1 MKKILLLLILLICPA
16 LSYAA
21 CTTAA
26 ASGTFTSTSTLT
38 AASTSSPTSA
48 ATAVNCGSGS
58 LLSLGS
64 DNYIIYQFTSA
75 TNLSGSRATLKKDTT
90 TDNIP
95 VKMCIDSACATELI
109 QGASYTYN
117 YSALNLLGLGGNSNF
132 SIPLYF
138 STITG
143 QTVAAGTYTV
153 QITITAT
160 YRVCTLIG
168 LGSVCVGLQTGTLS
182 IPITLTL
189 VLSNDCSTIV
199 APALSFGSAPLVS
212 SFSTVSQTI
221 NVTCSKGST
230 YTVGLSNG
238 SYYSTTRNMASGTN
252 RLAYEI
258 YKGTSGTNRWG
269 PSGTERWSSST
280 ATTPATT
287 GTVSA
292 FTYTAQILST
302 QLTPAAGSYTD
313 NVTVDLSF

>member
-1 MKKILLLLILLICPA
+1 MKKIMLLLILLVCPA
-16 LSYAA
+16 LSYAD

-26 ASGTFTSTSTLT
+26 ATATFPPVSTLT
-38 AASTSSPTSA
+38 AASTVGTSST
-48 ATAVNCGSGS
+48 TTYVNCGAS
-58 LLSLGS
+58 LLTLGAN
-64 DNYIIYQFTSA
+64 NYISYQFTAA
-75 TNLSGSRATLKKDTT
+75 TNLSGTRATLKKDTT

-95 VKMCIDSACATELI
+95 IRMCTDSACANELVY
-109 QGASYTYN
+109 GGTYTYN
-117 YSALNLLGLGGNSNF
+117 SAALGVLAGVAGSLNF
-132 SIPLYF
+132 PIPLYF
-138 STITG
+138 TTVTG

-153 QITITAT
+153 GITITAN
-160 YRVCTLIG
+160 YRVCVAVGCLI
-168 LGSVCVGLQTGTLS
+168 VQTGTLS
-182 IPITLTL
+182 IPVTLTL
-189 VLSNDCSTIV
+189 VLSNDCSTIA

-269 PSGTERWSSST
+269 PSGTERWSSTT

>member
-1 MKKILLLLILLICPA
+1 MKNLVLMLLLFLFPA
-16 LSYAA
+16 LGYAA

-26 ASGTFTSTSTLT
+26 ASGTFPATSTLT
-38 AASTSSPTSA
+38 AASAANPTSA
-48 ATAVNCGSGS
+48 TTAVNCGGGS

-64 DNYIIYQFTSA
+64 DNYIIYQFTTA
-75 TNLSGSRATLKKDTT
+75 TNLSGTQATLKKDTT

-95 VKMCIDSACATELI
+95 VKMCIDSGCVTELKY
-109 QGASYTYN
+109 GASYTYN
-117 YSALNLLGLGGNSNF
+117 YSALSLLGIGGNSNF

-138 STITG
+138 TTVTG

-153 QITITAT
+153 QITLTAT

-168 LGSVCVGLQTGTLS
+168 IGSLCIGLQTGTLS
-182 IPITLTL
+182 IPITLTYI
-189 VLSNDCSTIV
+189 LSNDCSTIA

-212 SFSTVSQTI
+212 SFSSVSQTI

-238 SYYSTTRNMASGTN
+238 SYYTTTRNMASGTN

-258 YKGTSGTNRWG
+258 YKGTTGTSRWG
-269 PSGTERWSSST
+269 PLGTERWSSAS

-287 GTVSA
+287 GTVSG
-292 FTYTAQILST
+292 FTYTAQILTSQT
-302 QLTPAAGSYTD
+302 TPAAGSYTD
-313 NVTVDLSF
+313 SVTVDLSF